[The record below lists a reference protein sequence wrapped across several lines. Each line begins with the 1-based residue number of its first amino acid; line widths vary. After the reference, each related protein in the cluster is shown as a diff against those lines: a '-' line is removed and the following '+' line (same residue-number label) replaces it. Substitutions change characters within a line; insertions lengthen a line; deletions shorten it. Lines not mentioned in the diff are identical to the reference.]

1 MGRSPVGS
9 RTMLPLEEGQSRI
22 PSVEER
28 YTPELVIALVGPIG
42 SGVSM
47 AAGILADTLRNQ
59 FGYTGNVLKVSDLL
73 NAHAGAVAE
82 TPAVRG
88 SANWTDTLQRI
99 GSKLRET
106 KTHAYTADLAIGQ
119 INLDRDADRAA
130 GRFSERR
137 FTIIDSL
144 KHPAEVARLQHVYG
158 QAFWLLGVFA
168 PEEKRR
174 ERISAAL
181 GSSHEVTRV
190 MSVDEDEKNK
200 WGQRV
205 RDTVFLSDYFIR
217 NDGDNDEFLKTSL
230 LRLLDVI
237 FGVGV
242 QTPTRDESAMYAAAS
257 AAAKGACLSR
267 QVGAVILNK
276 QGEIIGTGNNDV
288 PKSGGGLYT
297 FEDGK
302 GDHRCYKWKTKRCH
316 NDDRKDKLREQI
328 INALLSNGLLR
339 PEKRAEAEEII
350 FSTDVKQLI
359 EYSRAVHAEM
369 EAIISVARS
378 GGQGVK
384 GATLYTTTY
393 PCHNCARHIVA
404 AGIDRVVYIEPYAK
418 SLAIE
423 LHSDAITVDPGDKKR
438 VAFVQYEGMAPKNL
452 LKVFRHGQAR
462 KGADGRLVSRSRSA
476 AVPILREHVDDF
488 ARREKIIA
496 GTLAGVQNSAGPVG
510 GGAANE

>member
-1 MGRSPVGS
+1 MGKSPLSSRS
-9 RTMLPLEEGQSRI
+9 MLPLEEGHSRI

-28 YTPELVIALVGPIG
+28 YTPELVIALVGPVG
-42 SGVSM
+42 SGVSIS
-47 AAGILADTLRNQ
+47 AAILADTLRSE
-59 FGYTGNVLKVSDLL
+59 FGYIGDVLKVSEIL
-73 NAHAGAVAE
+73 NARAGVVDE
-82 TPAVRG
+82 LPAVRG
-88 SANWTDTLQRI
+88 SVSWTDTLQRI
-99 GSKLRET
+99 GSKLRER
-106 KTHAYTADLAIGQ
+106 KGHAHTADLAIGQ
-119 INLDRDADRAA
+119 INLDRGAEQAA
-130 GRFSERR
+130 KRFSTRR

-158 QAFWLLGVFA
+158 NAFWLLGIFA

-174 ERISAAL
+174 ERLSATI
-181 GSSHEVTRV
+181 GMPHEAARV
-190 MSVDEDEKNK
+190 MGVDEDEKNK
-200 WGQRV
+200 WGQKV
-205 RDTVFLSDYFIR
+205 RDTIFLSDYFIR
-217 NDGDNDEFLKTSL
+217 NDGDNDETLKHSL
-230 LRLLDVI
+230 SRFLDVV

-257 AAAKGACLSR
+257 AAARGACLSR
-267 QVGAVILNK
+267 QVGAVILNR

-297 FEDGK
+297 YEDGR

-316 NDDRKDKLREQI
+316 NDERKDKLREQI
-328 INALLSNGLLR
+328 IEALMTKGLLKAD
-339 PEKRAEAEEII
+339 KRAEAEEII

-378 GGQGVK
+378 GGQGIK
-384 GATLYTTTY
+384 GSILYTTTY

-418 SLAIE
+418 SLATE
-423 LHSDAITVDPGDKKR
+423 LHSDAISVDPSEKKK

-452 LKVFRHGQAR
+452 LKVFKNGHPR
-462 KGADGRLVSRSRSA
+462 KAADGKLTIRSRKQA
-476 AVPILREHVDDF
+476 EPILREHVDDF
-488 ARREKIIA
+488 ERREKIIA
-496 GTLAGVQNSAGPVG
+496 GTLAEVQNSAGPVG